1 MKFCI
6 KIWLC
11 QKFSS
16 ASRMSSI
23 VGKYCD
29 FVTLFFVTFQQVSIG
44 LSSGEYGGICSTLM
58 RGAYSASR
66 SRLTPPSIAE
76 FSRTF
81 GFPMIE
87 EAGAC
92 FNDFWDEA
100 DGFLEI
106 FADGVSFVILL
117 FWILDLQF
125 SFSIFENIL

>member
-1 MKFCI
+1 
-6 KIWLC
+6 
-11 QKFSS
+11 
-16 ASRMSSI
+16 
-23 VGKYCD
+23 
-29 FVTLFFVTFQQVSIG
+29 
-44 LSSGEYGGICSTLM
+44 
-58 RGAYSASR
+58 
-66 SRLTPPSIAE
+66 
-76 FSRTF
+76 
-81 GFPMIE
+81 MIE